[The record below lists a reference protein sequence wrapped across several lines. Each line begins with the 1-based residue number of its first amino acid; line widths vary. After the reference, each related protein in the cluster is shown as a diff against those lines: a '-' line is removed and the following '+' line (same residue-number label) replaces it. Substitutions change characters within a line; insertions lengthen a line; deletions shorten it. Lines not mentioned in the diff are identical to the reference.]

1 MRWTADSVTASI
13 YAAVHMGGVR
23 TEWVAYGPPASSAL
37 ASEIRRAKGD
47 DPLAPVT
54 VVVPANHVG
63 VAARRRL
70 ASGAAGTVCTRGS
83 GVAAVTFLTVYR
95 LGELLGSAHLAG
107 EGRRPV
113 SSPVV
118 GAALRAALAADPGVF
133 GPVRDHPATETA
145 LVEAYRELRDLSD
158 EALDAVATQ
167 SRRARDVVRLHR
179 EAHRALA
186 PSWYDEED
194 LLDAAGAVVRL
205 GTAAVD
211 GLGRV
216 VVYLPQRLTRHG
228 AALLRTVAETT
239 ELVVVAGAC
248 GDAAADEETAR
259 SVRRLS
265 GREAGRPGGSDP
277 LAMVD
282 AERTRVV
289 IVSDADEEVRA
300 GLRAVVAAVREGTP
314 LDRIALLFADPE
326 PYARVAYE
334 QLAAAGLTV
343 NGTSIMALTARVA
356 ARTLL
361 GLLALPDGRFRR
373 DDVFAWLAGA
383 RVLWHGRWVPTTAWE
398 RLSRLAGVVGGRD
411 DWDVLLGRL
420 AAERD
425 AEAEEAESDPDAP
438 DWRAERARQEADRAR
453 SLRDFVL
460 TLVDDL
466 DRVSRM
472 RQTWPEWSAWARRHL
487 DGLLGREPARADWPP
502 AEQRAAERVERALER
517 LGCLGA
523 IEGPVTLDV
532 FARTL
537 ELELE
542 SDLGRVGRMG
552 EGVFVGPVSMGVGL
566 DLDLVVVLG
575 LAEGVFPAAPR
586 DDSLLPDRERAVAA
600 GELPLRSSFI
610 ERRHRELLA
619 ALAGASRHLL
629 CVPRGDLRG
638 SKERVPSRWVLQVAG
653 ALTGRSWYSG
663 DLSRSIHD
671 FPWLEHVASFD
682 AGLRAVEFPAT
693 AQEYR
698 LRALL
703 SGAPAGSVDEEA
715 AAGTE
720 VVEQRRSTAFTR
732 FDGNLAGADV
742 PSPVERT
749 VSATRLERWAN
760 CPFAYLMRDVLG
772 VDEVENPEEQLTI
785 TPHHRGSLVH
795 EVLERFILGVL
806 DRPPAPNEA
815 WSAVDEDRLK
825 DIAEAVFGEYE
836 AKGLTGRAVFWRR
849 ERRRIMTDLLR
860 VLEADSRYRRDH
872 GTRPLAAELRFGFA
886 DSEVGVVRLALAD
899 GRSVGFLG
907 LADRVDVADDGSL
920 HVVDYKTGRA
930 DDYRGLDEDD
940 PDLGGT
946 RLQLPVYGE
955 AARALAGTPE
965 ALVRA
970 EYWFASSKGRFK
982 RIGYDVTR
990 GVLARVG
997 ETLAVIVGGIESGVF
1012 AAYPRATSTTPW
1024 VVCAYCDPDGLG
1036 VADLRRSW
1044 NRKSGAPALAGFRDL
1059 VEPPEPAEVEGVGA

>member
-1 MRWTADSVTASI
+1 
-13 YAAVHMGGVR
+13 MGGVR
-23 TEWVAYGPPASSAL
+23 TEWVAFGPPASAAL
-37 ASEIRRAKGD
+37 ASEIRAAKGD

-54 VVVPANHVG
+54 VIVPANQVG

-70 ASGAAGTVCTRGS
+70 ASGAAGSVCSRGS
-83 GVAAVTFLTVYR
+83 GVAAVTFMTVYR
-95 LGELLGSAHLAG
+95 LGELLGSARLAG

-133 GPVRDHPATETA
+133 EPVRDHPATETA
-145 LVEAYRELRDLSD
+145 LVEAYRELRDLSE
-158 EALDAVATQ
+158 EALDAVAAQ
-167 SRRARDVVRLHR
+167 SRRARDVVRMQR

-194 LLDAAGAVVRL
+194 LLDAAAEVVRL
-205 GTAAVD
+205 GSAAAD

-216 VVYLPQRLTRHG
+216 VVYLPQRITRHG
-228 AALLRTVAETT
+228 ASLLRTLAETT
-239 ELVVVAGAC
+239 ELVVVAGTC
-248 GDAAADEETAR
+248 GDAAADEDTVR
-259 SVRRLS
+259 SVHRL
-265 GREAGRPGGSDP
+265 AGSAVASPEGSDS
-277 LAMVD
+277 LAMVGAD
-282 AERTRVV
+282 RTRVV

-300 GLRAVVAAVREGTP
+300 GLRTIVAAVREGTP
-314 LDRIALLFADPE
+314 LDRIAVLFADPE

-334 QLAAAGLTV
+334 QLTAAGLNV

-361 GLLALPDGRFRR
+361 GLLALPEGRFRR

-383 RVLWHGRWVPTTAWE
+383 RVHRHGRWVPATAWE
-398 RLSRLAGVVGGRD
+398 RLSRQAGVVGGRD
-411 DWDVLLGRL
+411 DWDGLLARL
-420 AAERD
+420 AAEED
-425 AEAEEAESDPDAP
+425 TKAEEAESDPDAP
-438 DWRAERARQEADRAR
+438 DWRAERARQEAERAR

-460 TLVDDL
+460 DLIDDL
-466 DRVSRM
+466 DRASRSP
-472 RQTWPEWSAWARRHL
+472 RPWPEWSAWARRHL
-487 DGLLGREPARADWPP
+487 DALLGREPARADWPA
-502 AEQRAAERVERALER
+502 AEQRAAERVDRALDR
-517 LGCLGA
+517 LGCLREV
-523 IEGPVTLDV
+523 EGPVTLDV

-552 EGVFVGPVSMGVGL
+552 EGVFIGPVSMGVGL

-586 DDSLLPDRERAVAA
+586 DDSLLPDRERAAA
-600 GELPLRSSFI
+600 DGELPLRSSFI

-653 ALTGRSWYSG
+653 ALGGGSWYSG
-663 DLSRSIHD
+663 DLLSAGHD
-671 FPWLEHVASFD
+671 FAWLEHVPSFD
-682 AGLRAVEFPAT
+682 AGLRAVDFPAT

-698 LRALL
+698 LRALI
-703 SGAPAGSVDEEA
+703 SGAPTASVDAVA

-720 VVEQRRSTAFTR
+720 VVERRRSTDFTR

-772 VDEVENPEEQLTI
+772 VEEVENPEEELMI
-785 TPHHRGSLVH
+785 TPQHRGSLVH
-795 EVLERFILGVL
+795 EVLERFIAGVV
-806 DRPPAPNEA
+806 DDPPAPDEA
-815 WSAVDEDRLK
+815 WSASDEARLAQ
-825 DIAEAVFGEYE
+825 IAEAVFAEYE
-836 AKGLTGRAVFWRR
+836 GKNLTGRPVFWRR
-849 ERRRIMTDLLR
+849 ERRRIMSELLR
-860 VLEADSRYRRDH
+860 VLALDNEYRREH
-872 GTRPLAAELRFGFA
+872 GTRPLAAELRFGFSNS
-886 DSEVGVVRLALAD
+886 DVGVVHLALAD
-899 GRSVGFLG
+899 GRSVGFWG

-930 DDYRGLDEDD
+930 TGYGGLDEDD
-940 PDLGGT
+940 PDLSGT
-946 RLQLPVYGE
+946 RLQLPVYGQ
-955 AARALAGTPE
+955 AARAWAGTPE
-965 ALVRA
+965 ARVRA
-970 EYWFASSKGRFK
+970 EYWFTSSKGGFK
-982 RIGYDVTR
+982 RIGYDVTP
-990 GVLARVG
+990 GVLSLVG
-997 ETLAVIVGGIESGVF
+997 ETLAVIVESIESGVF
-1012 AAYPRATSTTPW
+1012 PAYPRATSTSPW
-1024 VVCAYCDPDGLG
+1024 VVCPYCDPDALG

-1044 NRKSGAPALAGFRDL
+1044 NRKSGAPALAALRDL
-1059 VEPPEPAEVEGVGA
+1059 VEPPEPAEVEVSGA